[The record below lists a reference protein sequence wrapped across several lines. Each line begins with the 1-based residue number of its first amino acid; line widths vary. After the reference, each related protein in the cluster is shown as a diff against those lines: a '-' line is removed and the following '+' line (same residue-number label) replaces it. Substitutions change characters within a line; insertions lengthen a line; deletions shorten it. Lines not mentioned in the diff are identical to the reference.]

1 MQRPG
6 PDLIVHG
13 VVGGIIAGAVVT
25 AWFLGVDL
33 AAGEPFHT
41 PARLA
46 GIVLGEEFQG
56 PWPRLIAVF
65 TILHFGI
72 FISLGVI
79 SVWFLSTIDVDPGLT
94 VGAVFGLGVL
104 NAVHYAG
111 LMVTGTNLLTVVPVA
126 HVLAANLAGGMLMMV
141 YLHRAQ
147 GAKSPLGWGVLKQHP
162 LLYDGLITGLWGGG
176 AVALWF
182 LLVDMVG
189 NAPLHTPAAL
199 GSAILLGATGPLEV
213 QLNPGIIGTYSF
225 LHIVAFVLL
234 GVAFVWLANRTARAP
249 AFWLQAVTMLVL
261 MESLFFGTVVIT
273 SGWVLEEIG
282 WWAILIANGLA
293 VATMGARIW
302 SRHPKVSP
310 VFLEDAAPSTA

>member
-1 MQRPG
+1 MRRPE

-33 AAGEPFHT
+33 VGGEPFHT

-65 TILHFGI
+65 TMLHFGI
-72 FISLGVI
+72 FISLGLVTT
-79 SVWFLSTIDVDPGLT
+79 WFLSTIDVDPGLT

-111 LMVTGTNLLTVVPVA
+111 LMVTGTNLLTVVPVG
-126 HVLAANLAGGMLMMV
+126 HVFAANLAGGMLMMV
-141 YLHRAQ
+141 YLHRAR
-147 GAKSPLGWGVLKQHP
+147 GAKSPLGWGMLKQHP
-162 LLYDGLITGLWGGG
+162 LVYDGLVTGLWGAG

-199 GSAILLGATGPLEV
+199 GSAILLGATEPLDVE
-213 QLNPGIIGTYSF
+213 LNAGVIAAYSF
-225 LHIVAFVLL
+225 VHIVAFVVV
-234 GVAFVWLANRTARAP
+234 GMVFVRLASRTARA
-249 AFWLQAVTMLVL
+249 ADFWLPAISMLVL
-261 MESLFFGTVVIT
+261 MEGLFFGTAT
-273 SGWVLEEIG
+273 LAGGWVLEEIG
-282 WWAILIANGLA
+282 WWTILIANGLA

-302 SRHPKVSP
+302 SRHPKVRGAL
-310 VFLEDAAPSTA
+310 LENATLP